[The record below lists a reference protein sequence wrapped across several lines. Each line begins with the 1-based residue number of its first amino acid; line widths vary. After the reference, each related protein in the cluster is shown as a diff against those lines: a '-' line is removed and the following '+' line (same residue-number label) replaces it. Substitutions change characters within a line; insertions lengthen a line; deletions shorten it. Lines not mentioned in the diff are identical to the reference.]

1 MENSNNI
8 LAMNKILSM
17 TKDIEKSFKKLSSLT
32 IVAVAGS
39 LLFATVV
46 GACAFSYAEK
56 QRSKIYVLDQ
66 GKSLLLALQTDAILS
81 KDVEIRDHVTR
92 FHELMFTLSPQKQ
105 TIQENLDRAFN
116 LADRSAWEYS
126 QDLAE
131 KGYYA
136 RLVSANI
143 SQQMIVDSVK
153 FMGAGYP
160 YQVRTYARQYVV
172 RESTVSQYSF
182 VSTCQLINAGR
193 SDVNPHGLIIEK
205 FKVVENNLMET
216 RKR

>member
-1 MENSNNI
+1 M
-8 LAMNKILSM
+8 KILGI
-17 TKDIEKSFKKLSSLT
+17 TKDIEKSFRRQSLLT
-32 IVAVAGS
+32 VVAVAGS
-39 LLFATVV
+39 LVFALVV
-46 GACAFSYAEK
+46 GLSALSFAEK
-56 QRSKIYVLDQ
+56 QRQKIYVLDQ
-66 GKSLLLALQTDAILS
+66 GKSLLLALQTDAVLS

-116 LADRSAWEYS
+116 LADRSAFDYS

-136 RLVSANI
+136 RIVSANI

-153 FMGAGYP
+153 FVSSTYP
-160 YQVRTYARQYVV
+160 WQVKTYARQYVV
-172 RESTVSQYSF
+172 RESKVSLYSF
-182 VSTCQLINAGR
+182 VSTCQVIEGRR
-193 SDVNPHGLIIEK
+193 SDANPHGMLIER
-205 FKVVENNLMET
+205 FKVISNDLIET

>member
-1 MENSNNI
+1 M
-8 LAMNKILSM
+8 KILEM
-17 TKDIEKSFKKLSSLT
+17 TRDIEKSFRRQSLLT
-32 IVAVAGS
+32 IVAVGGA
-39 LLFATVV
+39 LVFALVV
-46 GACAFSYAEK
+46 GLSALSFAEK

-116 LADRSAWEYS
+116 LADRSAFEYS

-136 RLVSANI
+136 RIVSANI
-143 SQQMIVDSVK
+143 SQQMLVDSVV
-153 FMGAGYP
+153 FAGSGYP
-160 YQVRTYARQYVV
+160 WQVRTYARQYVV
-172 RESTVSQYSF
+172 RESKVSLYSF
-182 VSTCQLINAGR
+182 VSTCQVIEGRR
-193 SDVNPHGLIIEK
+193 SDVNPHGLLIEK
-205 FKVVENNLMET
+205 FKVISNDLIET

>member
-1 MENSNNI
+1 
-8 LAMNKILSM
+8 MNKIQLL
-17 TKDIEKSFKKLSSLT
+17 TKDIEKSFKKLNSLT
-32 IVAVAGS
+32 LVSVAGS
-39 LLFATVV
+39 LIFALVV
-46 GACAFSYAEK
+46 GVCSLNYAEK
-56 QRSKIYVLDQ
+56 QRQKIYVLDQ

-116 LADRSAWEYS
+116 LADRSAYDYS

-153 FMGAGYP
+153 FVSSSYP
-160 YQVRTYARQYVV
+160 WQVVTYARQYVV

-182 VSTCQLINAGR
+182 VSTCQVLEGRR
-193 SDVNPHGLIIEK
+193 SDANPHGLLIEK
-205 FKVVENNLMET
+205 FKVIENELTET

>member
-1 MENSNNI
+1 
-8 LAMNKILSM
+8 MNKILGM
-17 TKDIEKSFKKLSSLT
+17 TRDIEKSFKKLNSLT
-32 IVAVAGS
+32 LVAVCGS
-39 LLFATVV
+39 LLFALVI
-46 GACAFSYAEK
+46 GLYSLSFAEK
-56 QRSKIYVLDQ
+56 QRQKIYVLDQ
-66 GKSLLLALQTDAILS
+66 GKSLLLALQTDAIMS

-131 KGYYA
+131 KGYYS
-136 RLVSANI
+136 RLISANI

-153 FMGAGYP
+153 FVAAGYP
-160 YQVRTYARQYVV
+160 YQVKTYARQYVV

-182 VSTCQLINAGR
+182 VSTCQLIDAGR

-205 FKVVENNLMET
+205 YKVVENNLVET

>member
-1 MENSNNI
+1 MIMNI
-8 LAMNKILSM
+8 LGI
-17 TKDIEKSFKKLSSLT
+17 TKDIEKSFRRQSLLT
-32 IVAVAGS
+32 VVAVGGS
-39 LLFATVV
+39 LLLAIVV
-46 GACAFSYAEK
+46 GLSALSFAEK

-116 LADRSAWEYS
+116 LADRSAFEYS

-136 RLVSANI
+136 RIVSANI
-143 SQQMIVDSVK
+143 SQQMLVDSVV
-153 FMGAGYP
+153 FAGSGYP
-160 YQVRTYARQYVV
+160 WQVRTYARQYVV
-172 RESTVSQYSF
+172 RESKVSLYSF
-182 VSTCQLINAGR
+182 VSTCQVLEGRR
-193 SDVNPHGLIIEK
+193 SDVNPHGLLIEK
-205 FKVVENNLMET
+205 FKVIQNDLIET

>member
-1 MENSNNI
+1 
-8 LAMNKILSM
+8 MNKILSI
-17 TKDIEKSFKKLSSLT
+17 TKDIEKSFKRLSLMT
-32 IVAVAGS
+32 IVAVGGS
-39 LLFATVV
+39 LLFALVV
-46 GACAFSYAEK
+46 GTSALTFAEK
-56 QRSKIYVLDQ
+56 QRQKIYVLDQ

-116 LADRSAWEYS
+116 LADRSAFEYS

-153 FMGAGYP
+153 FVSNSYP

-182 VSTCQLINAGR
+182 VSTCPHYREVQ
-193 SDVNPHGLIIEK
+193 SD
-205 FKVVENNLMET
+205 
-216 RKR
+216 

>member
-1 MENSNNI
+1 
-8 LAMNKILSM
+8 MNKILSI
-17 TKDIEKSFKKLSSLT
+17 TKDIEKSFKRLSLMT
-32 IVAVAGS
+32 IVAVGGS
-39 LLFATVV
+39 LIVTMTV
-46 GACAFSYAEK
+46 ALWALNFAEK

-66 GKSLLLALQTDAILS
+66 GKSLLLALQTDSILS

-116 LADRSAWEYS
+116 LA
-126 QDLAE
+126 E
-131 KGYYA
+131 KGYYS

-153 FMGAGYP
+153 FVSTSYP

-172 RESTVSQYSF
+172 RESTVSQYAF

-205 FKVVENNLMET
+205 FKVVQNDLVET

>member
-1 MENSNNI
+1 M
-8 LAMNKILSM
+8 KILEI
-17 TKDIEKSFKKLSSLT
+17 TRDIEKSFRRQSLLT
-32 IVAVAGS
+32 IVAVGGA
-39 LLFATVV
+39 LVFALVV
-46 GACAFSYAEK
+46 GLSALSYAEK
-56 QRSKIYVLDQ
+56 QRQKIYVLDQ

-116 LADRSAWEYS
+116 LADRSAFDYS

-136 RLVSANI
+136 RIVSANI
-143 SQQMIVDSVK
+143 SQQMLVDSVC
-153 FMGAGYP
+153 FVGNGYP
-160 YQVRTYARQYVV
+160 WQVKTSARQYVV
-172 RESTVSQYSF
+172 RERKVSLYSF
-182 VSTCQLINAGR
+182 VSTCQVIEGHR
-193 SDVNPHGLIIEK
+193 SDVNPHGLLIEK
-205 FKVVENNLMET
+205 FKVISNDLIET

>member
-1 MENSNNI
+1 
-8 LAMNKILSM
+8 MNKILSI
-17 TKDIEKSFKKLSSLT
+17 TKDIEQSFKRLSLMT
-32 IVAVAGS
+32 VVAVGGS
-39 LLFATVV
+39 LLVTLVV
-46 GACAFSYAEK
+46 SLWALSFAEK

-116 LADRSAWEYS
+116 LADRSAFEYS

-153 FMGAGYP
+153 FVSNSYP

-193 SDVNPHGLIIEK
+193 SDANPHGLIIEK
-205 FKVVENNLMET
+205 FKVIKNDLIET

>member
-1 MENSNNI
+1 
-8 LAMNKILSM
+8 MNKILSI
-17 TKDIEKSFKKLSSLT
+17 TKDIEGSFKRLSMMT
-32 IVAVAGS
+32 IVAVGGA
-39 LLFATVV
+39 LFFALVV
-46 GACAFSYAEK
+46 GVSALNYAEK
-56 QRSKIYVLDQ
+56 QRQKIYVLDQ

-81 KDVEIRDHVTR
+81 KDGEIRDHVTR

-116 LADRSAWEYS
+116 LADRSAFEYS

-153 FMGAGYP
+153 FVSNSYP

-205 FKVVENNLMET
+205 FKVIKNDLIET